1 MWGKMA
7 TWRKLFFGIQI
18 SIIFFCQVDCRADS
32 HWMHWRALSASRQHG
47 KSESKLPQYRI
58 RRWSFD
64 SHVSTTQLS
73 TKFLCLGNLNFLC
86 GEIPKINTSIS
97 SPYLFCTQ
105 YWSLSIVEMCMCGKG
120 VLQSLPLSCAYT
132 HAHTHAYTQTHSGPK
147 IVG

>member
-73 TKFLCLGNLNFLC
+73 TKFLCLGNLKFLC

-97 SPYLFCTQ
+97 SP
-105 YWSLSIVEMCMCGKG
+105 
-120 VLQSLPLSCAYT
+120 LPLLHPILEPVHCGDVHVRERGAPIPSSIMCIHTRT
-132 HAHTHAYTQTHSGPK
+132 HACIHTDTLRA
-147 IVG
+147 